1 MRIKQVSL
9 YRKEIPMICGRFSC
23 SLEPGVDKAEVV
35 ITRVET
41 ECGLVG
47 YGESGSVGGYPN
59 YALGILVSSAE
70 LIERHLMNKDPRNIN
85 ASQYMMSLIDGHG
98 AIKAGFDMACWDILG
113 KSEGKPLYEVLGGKL
128 QDRLALY
135 RSIPTEAP
143 EDMVQ
148 SVKDWRAE
156 GYRMFQLR
164 VGHGEIQADLQRI
177 AGVISKKQSD
187 EMYTVDV
194 AGHWRVD
201 EALFILNKV
210 KDMDFTIEQPCW
222 TTEDCMSV
230 RKRVNF
236 PMKLDNSLNSV
247 HDVLRAYANNACDS
261 IVIHLNKFGGITPA
275 RIARD
280 LATAGG
286 LGITYSTQW
295 GTEITTAALIH
306 LGLTTQPNRLLSS
319 IDIHNYSSVTVATNE
334 PIVVDNGAMWMSNDE
349 PGLGV
354 VVDDEALGEPVK
366 IIQSIL

>member
-1 MRIKQVSL
+1 MRIKKVSL
-9 YRKEIPMICGRFSC
+9 YRLEIPMMCGRFSC
-23 SLEPGVDKAEVV
+23 SLEPGVEQAEVV

-59 YALGILVSSAE
+59 YSPGILASSAE
-70 LIERHLMNKDPRNIN
+70 LISRHLMEKDPRHVN
-85 ASQYMMSLIDGHG
+85 AIQHSMSLIDGHG
-98 AIKAGFDMACWDILG
+98 AIKSGFDMACWDILG
-113 KSEGKPLYEVLGGKL
+113 KSVNKPLHEILGGQL
-128 QDRLALY
+128 MDTVPLY

-164 VGHGEIQADLQRI
+164 VGHGDIQADLQRI
-177 AGVISKKQSD
+177 SGVIAKRQSD
-187 EMYTVDV
+187 ELYTVDV

-201 EALFILNKV
+201 EALYILNTV
-210 KDMDFTIEQPCW
+210 HDLDFTIEQPCW
-222 TTEDCMSV
+222 TVDDCMSV
-230 RKRVNF
+230 RQRIHF

-247 HDVLRAYANNACDS
+247 HDVMRAYANNACDS
-261 IVIHLNKFGGITPA
+261 IVIHLNKFGGISPA

-306 LGLTTQPNRLLSS
+306 LGMTTQPNRLIST
-319 IDIHNYSSVTVATNE
+319 IDSHNYSSLTVASND
-334 PIVVDNGAMWMSNDE
+334 PIKVDNGAMWLADDA

-354 VVDDEALGEPVK
+354 VVDDEALGEPAHV
-366 IIQSIL
+366 IAAQ